1 MFTEGNFGFK
11 SGVFNVSN
19 SGDFESTTSLSHAK
33 RTFEDGDRR
42 QCTFSFWLKRES
54 VGAAMSLYESSGAF
68 EVIRFTSSNTIQ
80 IRNNNSDCVS
90 TNSITSTSAWQHLVV
105 TFDNDQ
111 GTASNRTRTFING
124 SEDTYSSSAFPAE
137 NANFTDTNDDSKVF
151 QLGAANTHS
160 TPNQVYDGLMA
171 EVIFLD
177 GTAVT
182 NTNLFAETVGGVYR
196 PKDTSSGLTY
206 GTNGF
211 RLDFSGA
218 DMGTDS
224 GTESNDVTDSNI
236 TQSTDTPP

>member
-11 SGVFNVSN
+11 SNVFIVTN
-19 SGDFESTTSLSHAK
+19 SGDFETSSSSYAK
-33 RTFEDGDRR
+33 RTFEEGDRR

-54 VGAAMSLYESSGAF
+54 VGAAMALYESSGAF
-68 EVIRFTSSNTIQ
+68 EVIRFTAGNAIQ
-80 IRNNNSDCVS
+80 VRNNNNDCVTS
-90 TNSITSTSAWQHLVV
+90 ETITSTSEWQHLVV
-105 TFDNDQ
+105 TLDNDQ
-111 GTASNRTRTFING
+111 ATASNRTRTFING
-124 SEDTYSSSAFPAE
+124 SEATYASSGFPAE
-137 NANFTDTNDDSKVF
+137 NADFTDTNDAGKIF
-151 QLGAANTHS
+151 QLGAANTHA

-196 PKDTSSGLTY
+196 PKAITGVTY
-206 GTNGF
+206 GVNGF
-211 RLDFSGA
+211 KLSFNGA

-224 GTESNDVTDSNI
+224 GSEGNDLTDSNI